1 MANLPILLDR
11 QREWKQR
18 DLQAKQMR
26 QAGLTVPKDFCPPPF
41 FFSFQFDRT
50 SILAKPHQHSG
61 SPGRGWMFGRWA
73 VSDAADMSKDVDFV
87 QLSADA
93 VSARLA
99 ALNKDL

>member
-1 MANLPILLDR
+1 ML
-11 QREWKQR
+11 
-18 DLQAKQMR
+18 
-26 QAGLTVPKDFCPPPF
+26 
-41 FFSFQFDRT
+41 
-50 SILAKPHQHSG
+50 
-61 SPGRGWMFGRWA
+61 GRWA